1 MIIHTADELGATLR
15 RARKD
20 KRLTQQALADAM
32 GVSRQWVIAA
42 EAGAETVRLDLVLQA
57 LRVLDLALDVV
68 PDEPDDALEIVLGR
82 ARG

>member
-1 MIIHTADELGATLR
+1 MVHTADEFAATLR

-20 KRLTQQALADAM
+20 RGLTQQALADAM

-42 EAGAETVRLDLVLQA
+42 EAGTPTVRLDLVLQA
-57 LRVLDLALDVV
+57 LQVLGLALDVV
-68 PDEPDDALEIVLGR
+68 PDEPDEALEIVLRR